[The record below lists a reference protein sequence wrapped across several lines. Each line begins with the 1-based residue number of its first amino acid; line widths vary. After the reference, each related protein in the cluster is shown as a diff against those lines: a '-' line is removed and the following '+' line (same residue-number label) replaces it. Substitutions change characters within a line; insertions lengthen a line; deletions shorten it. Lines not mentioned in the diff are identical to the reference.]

1 VKECPE
7 VAIATQDDVS
17 AATAVATV
25 WATEGGEFVTHKV
38 TAAGAT
44 VAAAA
49 KNPDLIYKVALFQN
63 ISIVLQIYRTP
74 ENRLAPVT
82 K

>member
-1 VKECPE
+1 M
-7 VAIATQDDVS
+7 
-17 AATAVATV
+17 
-25 WATEGGEFVTHKV
+25 

-49 KNPDLIYKVALFQN
+49 ENPDLIYKVALFQN

-74 ENRLAPVT
+74 ENRLALMT